1 MILKHSKPSSKEAFT
16 EDELPFLA
24 EEIRQLI
31 LKRTSEK
38 GGHVASNLGAVE
50 LSIAIHHVFNS
61 PEDKIVYD
69 VSHQTY
75 THKILTGREDSFI
88 GFSDPEESEHDVF
101 RLGHTS
107 TSIGLACGLAK
118 ARNISGR
125 NNKIIVVIGD
135 ASLDGGQS
143 FEGLNECAELEKGI
157 IIIVNDN
164 QMSIPEN
171 YGGLHKHLKHLR
183 DTHGQTDNNFFRS
196 LGFDYYF
203 VEDGHDVK
211 GLTHLLRQFSG
222 DPLPQSVI
230 VHVCTQKG
238 HGYSPAVQDPEK
250 WHWARPFDIPSGQFL
265 SGVSPLNYGALA
277 GDYLLEK
284 MHRDSK
290 LVVLAASTPIC
301 IGFDKKR
308 RAEAGSQ
315 FIDVGIA
322 EQNATLMAAGLA
334 KAGMHPVFATNSTF
348 LQRAYDQIENEVCL
362 NNLPV
367 TFIVTHSGIYG
378 HGNDTHSGV
387 YDIPLLSHIP
397 NLTYL
402 APAHKEEY
410 FGMLD
415 WSISNE
421 SHGPIAIRVPWAGV
435 YSSDREFAKEFNS
448 PAYQI
453 TQKGSEIAIL
463 ALGSFYRLGET
474 VADSLTRFGFRP
486 TLINPLFVTGYDTA
500 TLNAL
505 KKNHSLIVTI
515 EDGLVEGG
523 FGAHIAR
530 FYGPTGLP
538 VKSFGIVP
546 PVPRTFVPAKL
557 MEANGLTAE
566 AICKEIL
573 INYEKVLRHHSA
585 NACLGNARS

>member
-118 ARNISGR
+118 ARNLSGGD
-125 NNKIIVVIGD
+125 NKIIAVIGD

-183 DTHGQTDNNFFRS
+183 DTHGQANDNFFRS
-196 LGFDYYF
+196 LGFDYCY
-203 VEDGHDVK
+203 VEDGHDIKSLIDVFRK
-211 GLTHLLRQFSG
+211 VSG
-222 DPLPQSVI
+222 DIGSQSVV

-277 GDYLLEK
+277 GDYLLKK
-284 MHRDSK
+284 MQRDSK

-410 FGMLD
+410 LSMLE

-421 SHGPIAIRVPWAGV
+421 SHGPVAIRVPWAGV
-435 YSSDREFAKEFNS
+435 YGSDRTVAEEYGT

-453 TQKGSEIAIL
+453 TRKGSGIALL
-463 ALGSFYRLGET
+463 ALGSFYHLGEA
-474 VADSLTRFGFRP
+474 VADKLADHGFQP
-486 TLINPLFVTGYDTA
+486 TLINPIFITGYDTA
-500 TLNAL
+500 TLNDL
-505 KKNHSLIVTI
+505 RGNHSLIVTL
-515 EDGLVEGG
+515 EDGWVEGG
-523 FGAHIAR
+523 FGAHIAK
-530 FYGPTGLP
+530 FYGPSGLL
-538 VKSFGIVP
+538 VKCFGITQP
-546 PVPRTFVPAKL
+546 LPRTFTGTKL
-557 MEANGLTAE
+557 AEANGLTADS
-566 AICKEIL
+566 ICDNIL
-573 INYEKVLRHHSA
+573 HIIHEKNL
-585 NACLGNARS
+585 